1 MKKGLLLVGLLLVV
15 AMVSGCAE
23 FDRSTYRSDRYDNG
37 GSNHSGH
44 SH

>member
-1 MKKGLLLVGLLLVV
+1 MKKGSLFVGFLLIASLL
-15 AMVSGCAE
+15 SGCAE
-23 FDRSTYRSDRYDNG
+23 FDRSAYRSDRYDNG